1 MTRTTIFGASGY
13 SGMLLAELAAAHPA
27 LELVCLAAHQ
37 AAGKSARAFGAS
49 PLLVRQATTFTSVE
63 EALDKVQA
71 GDLVF
76 LATPAET
83 SVALA
88 EACAARGARVI
99 DLSGAFRLEPAARR
113 LAYPA
118 LPATTA
124 KRSAYGLPELFRS
137 SIGPATLRVAN
148 PGCYATA
155 EALALAPL
163 ARLAAAP
170 AHIAIHALSGV
181 TGAGRSARE
190 DLSFAELS
198 EDARVYRVMTHQ
210 HAQEMQQTLALVDG
224 SKVWPQVGFVPTLV
238 PMRRGILL
246 TATVALAAKA
256 SLDEVLGHYRAQ
268 YEGEPF
274 VQVLPA
280 PEDVRVRH
288 VLGTNACHIGVAVQ
302 ERTVVVVAALDNL
315 LKGAAGQAI
324 QNANLL
330 LGLPET
336 TGELRGL

>member
-1 MTRTTIFGASGY
+1 
-13 SGMLLAELAAAHPA
+13 
-27 LELVCLAAHQ
+27 VCLAAHQ

-49 PLLVRQATTFTSVE
+49 AELVRNQGTFASVE
-63 EALDKVQA
+63 QALTKIQA
-71 GDLVF
+71 GDLTF

-83 SVALA
+83 SIALT

-99 DLSGAFRLEPAARR
+99 DLSGAFRLEPAARK

-118 LPATTA
+118 LAHTTTA
-124 KRSAYGLPELFRS
+124 RATYGLPELLRG
-137 SIGPATLRVAN
+137 SIGPATTLVAN

-155 EALALAPL
+155 AALALAPL
-163 ARLAAAP
+163 ARLPHAP
-170 AHIAIHALSGV
+170 LHIAINALSGV

-198 EDARVYRVMTHQ
+198 EDARVYRALTHQ
-210 HAQEMQQTLALVDG
+210 HAPEMQQTLALVD
-224 SKVWPQVGFVPTLV
+224 SAKTWPTLCFVPTLV

-246 TATVALAAKA
+246 TATIALAADA
-256 SLDEVLGHYRAQ
+256 TADEVQAHYRAA

-274 VQVLPA
+274 VQLLPC
-280 PEDVRVRH
+280 PEDVRVRR
-288 VLGTNACHIGVAVQ
+288 VLGTNACHIGVTVQ
-302 ERTVVVVAALDNL
+302 GRTLVVVAALDNL

-330 LGLPET
+330 LGLSET
-336 TGELRGL
+336 TGLLGLRGL

>member
-1 MTRTTIFGASGY
+1 
-13 SGMLLAELAAAHPA
+13 MLLAEMAAAHPA
-27 LELVCLAAHQ
+27 LALVCLAAHQ
-37 AAGKSARAFGAS
+37 AAGKSTRAFGAS
-49 PLLVRQATTFTSVE
+49 SQLVRQAATFASVE
-63 EALDKVQA
+63 EALAAQKT

-88 EACAARGARVI
+88 DACAARGARVI
-99 DLSGAFRLEPAARR
+99 DLSGAFRLGPDARR

-118 LPATTA
+118 LPETTTERA
-124 KRSAYGLPELFRS
+124 VYGLPELFRGTM
-137 SIGPATLRVAN
+137 GPSTALVAN

-155 EALALAPL
+155 AALALAPL

-198 EDARVYRVMTHQ
+198 EDARVYRVLTHQ
-210 HAQEMQQTLALVDG
+210 HAPEMQQTLALVDAQ
-224 SKVWPQVGFVPTLV
+224 KAWPTLHFVPTLV

-246 TATVALAAKA
+246 TATVALAADIA
-256 SLDEVLGHYRAQ
+256 PDEVLAHYRAA
-268 YEGEPF
+268 YEGEAF
-274 VQVLPA
+274 VQVLPS
-280 PEDVRVRH
+280 PEDVRVRQ
-288 VLGTNACHIGVAVQ
+288 VVGTNECHIGVTVQ
-302 ERTVVVVAALDNL
+302 ARTLVVVAALDNL